1 MHLEEKGIPTCTSIC
16 WSVEGICKSNDIL
29 VRAAQACAVQV
40 HSARVASAPPNWE
53 LIDLS
58 LNFI

>member
-16 WSVEGICKSNDIL
+16 WSVEGICKSNI
-29 VRAAQACAVQV
+29 AHA
-40 HSARVASAPPNWE
+40 ARVASAPPNWE
-53 LIDLS
+53 LIDPS